1 MVVWERLGRW
11 KIRMGKGE
19 GFLKV
24 SGTLNLHRVGSLIL
38 FILIQK
44 FPGYLLGSRDFGVG
58 HSDQVAN

>member
-1 MVVWERLGRW
+1 
-11 KIRMGKGE
+11 MGKGE